1 MIESNNVYVE
11 ENSCEKCENMEICR
25 WCVDM
30 KNTKEQARKL
40 ANDMGV
46 NPIRVRVTCN
56 YFKRKKYSEHE
67 WLTCTKNK

>member
-46 NPIRVRVTCN
+46 NPIRVKITCN
-56 YFKRKKYSEHE
+56 YFKRRQFSNQNCIYY
-67 WLTCTKNK
+67 TK